1 VSGPRRLASAD
12 LIVTAAVV
20 FVVALLVLPLPGF
33 VLDVLITVSIACSLI
48 VLLVA
53 LQTSNPLDL
62 SAFPTLLLLLTLFR
76 LGLNVGSTRLIL
88 GEGKGGK
95 VIEAFGG
102 FVVGGNY
109 AVGIVIFLI
118 LVAIN
123 FVVITK
129 GAGRV
134 AEVAARFTLDAMP
147 GRQMSI
153 DADLNAG
160 MIDEVE
166 ARARRR
172 EISLEADFYGAMD
185 GSAKFVRGDAV
196 LGLIITGINILG
208 GMYVGMIQLG
218 MPLSAAAQQYTVL
231 TIGDGLVSQIPAL
244 IVSTASGILVT
255 YSAGGERV
263 GPALA
268 TQLGRDPGPLWATAA
283 ILGSLGLIPALPA
296 VPFLLLSA
304 TCGGLATLATRSG
317 SGAGAIVA
325 GGPGA
330 GTGGAVG
337 TGLAP
342 GAGAG
347 TGLAVADT
355 SNALEAGFDPIEDL
369 LLLDPV
375 ELEVGYA
382 MIPLV
387 DESQGGDLLS
397 RVGVLRKKAAQDLGL
412 LVPPIRIRDDIQL
425 DSGEYVIRLRG
436 SEVARGEVMM
446 RNLLALDTGD
456 VTEAVD
462 GIEVRDPSFGL
473 PARWIPAG
481 TKIDAEARGWTV
493 VEPGAVV
500 ATHLMETLKQHGAEL
515 LGRQDVQAMIDR
527 LKQSHPALIDEVVPA
542 RVSLGVVHRVLQ
554 RLLRERVPIRDL
566 VTILE
571 SLADYADTSKD
582 PEVLTEHVRR
592 SLSKTIADRFLD
604 DRGSVRGITVGP
616 RLEAALMGLF
626 SPRGSSVE
634 AMAPER
640 LSTAIQEL
648 DRLTREQGSTPV
660 PVITPPSLRVGIRKL
675 LEPVLPH
682 VPVISLAELPSHA
695 GFEPLG
701 TWELNDA
708 N

>member
-1 VSGPRRLASAD
+1 MSKARRFLSPD
-12 LIVTAAVV
+12 LMITGAVV

-33 VLDVLITVSIACSLI
+33 VLDILITVSIAASLI

-53 LQTSNPLDL
+53 LQTSNPLEL

-88 GEGKGGK
+88 GEGRGGN
-95 VIEAFGG
+95 VIAAFGS

-147 GRQMSI
+147 GRQMSV

-160 MIDEVE
+160 IIDEAE
-166 ARARRR
+166 ARTRRQ

-185 GSAKFVRGDAV
+185 GAAKFVRGDAV
-196 LGLIITGINILG
+196 LGLVITGINLLG
-208 GMYVGMIQLG
+208 GMYVGVLQGG
-218 MPLSAAAQQYTVL
+218 MAVSAAAAQYTVL

-263 GPALA
+263 GTALA
-268 TQLGRDPGPLWATAA
+268 TQLGREPGPLWATAA
-283 ILGSLGLIPALPA
+283 ILGSLGLVPALPA

-304 TCGGLATLATRSG
+304 TCGGLALLATRDETGTEAIVGALASG
-317 SGAGAIVA
+317 GAGNAV
-325 GGPGA
+325 GA
-330 GTGGAVG
+330 GTG
-337 TGLAP
+337 T
-342 GAGAG
+342 
-347 TGLAVADT
+347 AVATADT
-355 SNALEAGFDPIEDL
+355 QNALASGFDPIEDL

-412 LVPPIRIRDDIQL
+412 LIPPIRIRDDIQL

-446 RNLLALDTGD
+446 RNLLALDTGS
-456 VTEAVD
+456 VTESVD

-500 ATHLMETLKQHGAEL
+500 ATHLMETLKEHGADL
-515 LGRQDVQAMIDR
+515 LGRQDVQAMLDR

-542 RVSLGVVHRVLQ
+542 RVTLGVVHRVLQ

-566 VTILE
+566 ITILE

-604 DRGSVRGITVGP
+604 ERGSVRGITVGP
-616 RLEAALMGLF
+616 RLEASLMGLF
-626 SPRGSSVE
+626 SPRGSAIESL
-634 AMAPER
+634 APER
-640 LSTAIQEL
+640 LSAAIQEL
-648 DRLTREQGSTPV
+648 DRMTRAQGSTPV

-701 TWELNDA
+701 TWELADA

>member
-1 VSGPRRLASAD
+1 MTARRTFINAD
-12 LIVTAAVV
+12 SLIVAAVV
-20 FVVALLVLPLPGF
+20 FMVALLVLPMPSWM
-33 VLDVLITVSIACSLI
+33 LDILITASIASSLV

-88 GEGKGGK
+88 GDADAGQ
-95 VIEAFGG
+95 VISAFGG

-109 AVGIVIFLI
+109 AVGVVIFLI

-160 MIDEVE
+160 VIDEIE
-166 ARARRR
+166 ARRRRR
-172 EISLEADFYGAMD
+172 EISMEADFYGAMD
-185 GSAKFVRGDAV
+185 GAAKFVRGDAI
-196 LGLIITGINILG
+196 LGLLITGINILG
-208 GMYVGMIQLG
+208 GIYVGMVQLG
-218 MPLSAAAQQYTVL
+218 LPLQVAAEQYTVL

-244 IVSTASGILVT
+244 IVSTASGIVVT
-255 YSAGGERV
+255 YSAGGMRV
-263 GPALA
+263 GSALA
-268 TQLGRDPGPLWATAA
+268 QQLGRDPRPLWAAA
-283 ILGSLGLIPALPA
+283 GILGSLGLLTELPA

-304 TCGGLATLATRSG
+304 VLG
-317 SGAGAIVA
+317 GAGLLASNE
-325 GGPGA
+325 
-330 GTGGAVG
+330 
-337 TGLAP
+337 GLAP
-342 GAGAG
+342 SMSAAGVG
-347 TGLAVADT
+347 TLPADAAPGTAVAKKQEQ
-355 SNALEAGFDPIEDL
+355 SAALPAGYDPLDEL

-375 ELEVGYA
+375 ELEVGFA

-397 RVGVLRKKAAQDLGL
+397 RVGVLRRKAAQDLGL
-412 LVPPIRIRDDIQL
+412 LVPPIRIRDDIDL
-425 DSGEYVIRLRG
+425 GPGEYVIRLRG

-456 VTEAVD
+456 VMEQVD

-473 PARWIPAG
+473 PARWIPASA
-481 TKIDAEARGWTV
+481 KIDAEARGWSV
-493 VEPGAVV
+493 VEPGSVV
-500 ATHLMETLKQHGAEL
+500 ATHLMETLKEHAADL
-515 LGRQDVQAMIDR
+515 LGRQDVQSMLDR
-527 LKQSHPALIDEVVPA
+527 LRETHPALIEEVVPA

-566 VTILE
+566 ISILE
-571 SLADYADTSKD
+571 SIADHAESTKD

-592 SLSKTIADRFLD
+592 ALAKTIAERFLD
-604 DRGSVRGITVGP
+604 ERGSVRGITVGP

-626 SPRGSSVE
+626 SPRGTATDSL
-634 AMAPER
+634 APER
-640 LSTAIQEL
+640 LSSAIQNL
-648 DRLTREQGSTPV
+648 DRMTRNHGVHTV
-660 PVITPPSLRVGIRKL
+660 PVITPPSLRVGVRKL

-701 TWELNDA
+701 SWELTDA
-708 N
+708 S

>member
-1 VSGPRRLASAD
+1 MSTPRSFVNAD
-12 LIVTAAVV
+12 LIIIGAVV

-33 VLDVLITVSIACSLI
+33 VLDLLITVSIASSLV

-53 LQTSNPLDL
+53 LQTSNPLEL

-88 GEGKGGK
+88 GHGEGGS

-160 MIDEVE
+160 LIDEHE
-166 ARARRR
+166 ARSRRR

-185 GSAKFVRGDAV
+185 GAAKFVRGDAV
-196 LGLIITGINILG
+196 LGLMITGINILG
-208 GMYVGMIQLG
+208 GIYVGMVQQS
-218 MPLSAAAQQYTVL
+218 MTLSGAAQLYTVL

-244 IVSTASGILVT
+244 IVSTASGIVVT
-255 YSAGGERV
+255 YSAGGTRV
-263 GPALA
+263 GTALA
-268 TQLGRDPGPLWATAA
+268 HQLGRDPSPLWASAA
-283 ILGSLGLIPALPA
+283 ILGALGLVPQLPGT
-296 VPFLLLSA
+296 PFLLLSA
-304 TCGGLATLATRSG
+304 SLGGLGLLASRRE
-317 SGAGAIVA
+317 AVLVA
-325 GGPGA
+325 NAAP
-330 GTGGAVG
+330 TVG
-337 TGLAP
+337 TSGK
-342 GAGAG
+342 
-347 TGLAVADT
+347 AVRSDPED
-355 SNALEAGFDPIEDL
+355 SRALPVPVDPVEDL

-375 ELEVGYA
+375 ELEVGYGL
-382 MIPLV
+382 IPLV

-412 LVPPIRIRDDIQL
+412 LVPPIRIRDDIDL
-425 DSGEYVIRLRG
+425 LPGEYVIRLRG

-446 RNLLALDTGD
+446 RNLLAIDTGA
-456 VTEAVD
+456 VFEPVD
-462 GIEVRDPSFGL
+462 GVEVRDPSFGL
-473 PARWIPAG
+473 PARWIPNADR
-481 TKIDAEARGWTV
+481 IDAEARGWTV
-493 VEPGAVV
+493 VEPGSVV
-500 ATHLMETLKQHGAEL
+500 ATHLMETLKEHGAEL
-515 LGRQDVQAMIDR
+515 LGRQDVQEMLDR
-527 LKQSHPALIDEVVPA
+527 LRKTHPALVDDVVPA

-571 SLADYADTSKD
+571 SIADHTDTTKD

-592 SLSKTIADRFLD
+592 SLAKTIADRFVD
-604 DRGSVRGITVGP
+604 ARGSVRGVTVGP

-626 SPRGSSVE
+626 SPRGGATE
-634 AMAPER
+634 TLGAER
-640 LSTAIQEL
+640 LSNAIHQL
-648 DRLTREQGSTPV
+648 DKLTRERSGQSPV
-660 PVITPPSLRVGIRKL
+660 PVITPPSLRVGVRKL

-682 VPVISLAELPSHA
+682 IPVISLAELPSHA

-708 N
+708 T

>member
-1 VSGPRRLASAD
+1 MSTPNRFFTAD
-12 LIVTAAVV
+12 LFILLAVV
-20 FVVALLVLPLPGF
+20 FIVALLVLPLPPF
-33 VLDVLITVSIACSLI
+33 ALDILITVSIATSI
-48 VLLVA
+48 VVLLVA
-53 LQTSNPLDL
+53 LQTSNPLEL
-62 SAFPTLLLLLTLFR
+62 SAFPTLLLILTLFR

-88 GEGKGGK
+88 GHGRGGQ
-95 VIEAFGG
+95 VIEAFGD

-123 FVVITK
+123 FIVITK

-160 MIDEVE
+160 IIDETE
-166 ARARRR
+166 ARRRRR

-185 GSAKFVRGDAV
+185 GAAKFVRGDAV
-196 LGLIITGINILG
+196 LGLLITGINILG
-208 GMYVGMIQLG
+208 GIYVGMVQEG
-218 MPLSAAAQQYTVL
+218 MELSAAAQRYTVL

-244 IVSTASGILVT
+244 IVSTASGIVVT
-255 YSAGGERV
+255 YSAGGARV
-263 GPALA
+263 GTALA
-268 TQLGRDPGPLWATAA
+268 EQLGRDARPLWAAA
-283 ILGSLGLIPALPA
+283 MILAALGLVPALPA

-304 TCGGLATLATRSG
+304 SCGGLGLLANKDSDASAAAAIGGGAAVGGGSSVGAPSRQGAVSG
-317 SGAGAIVA
+317 SEAQKSL
-325 GGPGA
+325 PG
-330 GTGGAVG
+330 
-337 TGLAP
+337 
-342 GAGAG
+342 
-347 TGLAVADT
+347 
-355 SNALEAGFDPIEDL
+355 SFDPVEDL

-375 ELEVGYA
+375 ELEVGFA
-382 MIPLV
+382 LIPLV

-412 LVPPIRIRDDIQL
+412 LIPPIRIRDDIEL
-425 DSGEYVIRLRG
+425 APGEYVIRLRG

-446 RNLLALDTGD
+446 RNLLALDTGG
-456 VTEAVD
+456 VIEPVD

-473 PARWIPAG
+473 PARWISADAK
-481 TKIDAEARGWTV
+481 TEAEARGWTV

-500 ATHLMETLKQHGAEL
+500 ATHLMETLKEHGADL
-515 LGRQDVQAMIDR
+515 LGRQDVQVMLDR
-527 LKQSHPALIDEVVPA
+527 LKETHPALVDDVVPS

-571 SLADYADTSKD
+571 SIADHADTTKE

-592 SLSKTIADRFLD
+592 SLAKAIADQFVD
-604 DRGSVRGITVGP
+604 ARGSVRGITVGP
-616 RLEAALMGLF
+616 RLEATLMGLF
-626 SPRGSSVE
+626 SPRGSGAE
-634 AMAPER
+634 PLAPER
-640 LSTAIQEL
+640 LSAVIQDL
-648 DRLTREQGSTPV
+648 DRMTRDAGPVGAV

-675 LEPVLPH
+675 LEPVLPNI
-682 VPVISLAELPSHA
+682 PVISLAELPSHA

-708 N
+708 H

>member
-1 VSGPRRLASAD
+1 MSARQGPINPD
-12 LIVTAAVV
+12 YLIIGAVV
-20 FVVALLVLPLPGF
+20 GVVALLVLPLWAW
-33 VLDVLITVSIACSLI
+33 VLDILITISIASSLL

-53 LQTSNPLDL
+53 LQTSNPLQL

-88 GEGKGGK
+88 GTGEGGE
-95 VIEAFGG
+95 VIEAFGD
-102 FVVGGNY
+102 FVVQGNY
-109 AVGIVIFLI
+109 AVGVVIFLI

-123 FVVITK
+123 FIVITK

-160 MIDEVE
+160 IIDEHE
-166 ARARRR
+166 ARGRRR
-172 EISLEADFYGAMD
+172 EISMEADFYGAMD
-185 GSAKFVRGDAV
+185 GAAKFVRGDAV
-196 LGLIITGINILG
+196 LGLLITGINIIG
-208 GMYVGMIQLG
+208 GMYVGVVQEGLAV
-218 MPLSAAAQQYTVL
+218 AAAAANYTVL

-244 IVSTASGILVT
+244 IVSTASGIVVT
-255 YSAGGERV
+255 YSAGGARV
-263 GPALA
+263 GSALA
-268 TQLGRDPGPLWATAA
+268 DQLGGDPRPLWASAA
-283 ILGSLGLIPALPA
+283 ILGSLGLIPALPN

-304 TCGGLATLATRSG
+304 TFGGLGLLASKSDGTSLNYAAPG
-317 SGAGAIVA
+317 VGTVGVGEPPPGVSEQSSSGAL
-325 GGPGA
+325 P
-330 GTGGAVG
+330 
-337 TGLAP
+337 AP
-342 GAGAG
+342 Y
-347 TGLAVADT
+347 DP
-355 SNALEAGFDPIEDL
+355 LEEL

-412 LVPPIRIRDDIQL
+412 LVPPIRIRDDIEL
-425 DSGEYVIRLRG
+425 APGEYVIRLRG

-446 RNLLALDTGD
+446 RNLLALNTGN
-456 VTEAVD
+456 VVAQIE

-473 PARWIPAG
+473 PARWIQPDA
-481 TKIDAEARGWTV
+481 KIDAEACGWSV
-493 VEPGAVV
+493 VEPGSVV
-500 ATHLMETLKQHGAEL
+500 ATHLMETLKEHGAEL

-527 LKQSHPALIDEVVPA
+527 LRDTHPALVEEVVPT
-542 RVSLGVVHRVLQ
+542 RVPLGVVHRVLQ

-571 SLADYADTSKD
+571 SLADHAETSKD
-582 PEVLTEHVRR
+582 PEALTEHVRR
-592 SLSKTIADRFLD
+592 ALGKTIAERFLD
-604 DRGSVRGITVGP
+604 DRGSIRGITVGP

-626 SPRGSSVE
+626 SPRGT
-634 AMAPER
+634 AGDGLAPER

-648 DRLTREQGSTPV
+648 DRMTRSAGAGPV
-660 PVITPPSLRVGIRKL
+660 PVIAPPSLRVGIRKL

-701 TWELNDA
+701 SWEIQNA

>member
-1 VSGPRRLASAD
+1 MSARKSFINADSG
-12 LIVTAAVV
+12 IVAAVV
-20 FVVALLVLPLPGF
+20 FIVALLVIPIPPFL
-33 VLDVLITVSIACSLI
+33 LDILITASIASSLV

-88 GEGKGGK
+88 GEGDAGG

-109 AVGIVIFLI
+109 AVGVVIFLI

-160 MIDEVE
+160 VIDEVE
-166 ARARRR
+166 ARRRRR
-172 EISLEADFYGAMD
+172 EISMEADFYGAMD
-185 GSAKFVRGDAV
+185 GAAKFVRGDAI
-196 LGLIITGINILG
+196 LGLLITGINILG
-208 GMYVGMIQLG
+208 GIYVGMVQVGL
-218 MPLSAAAQQYTVL
+218 PLQDAAAQYTIL

-244 IVSTASGILVT
+244 IVSTASGIVVT
-255 YSAGGERV
+255 YSAGGARV
-263 GPALA
+263 GSALA
-268 TQLGRDPGPLWATAA
+268 FQLGRDPRPLWAAA
-283 ILGSLGLIPALPA
+283 GIMGSLGLLTQLP
-296 VPFLLLSA
+296 VTPFLLLSA
-304 TCGGLATLATRSG
+304 MLGGAALLSTNEEPDTAMGAPGVGTLPADGPGTAVATRDQ
-317 SGAGAIVA
+317 AA
-325 GGPGA
+325 
-330 GTGGAVG
+330 
-337 TGLAP
+337 
-342 GAGAG
+342 
-347 TGLAVADT
+347 
-355 SNALEAGFDPIEDL
+355 ALPAAYDPLDEL

-375 ELEVGYA
+375 ELEVGFA

-387 DESQGGDLLS
+387 DEAQGGDLLS

-412 LVPPIRIRDDIQL
+412 LVPPIRIRDDIEL
-425 DSGEYVIRLRG
+425 GPGEYVIRLRG

-456 VTEAVD
+456 VMEQVD

-473 PARWIPAG
+473 PARWIPA
-481 TKIDAEARGWTV
+481 TAKIDAEARGWSV
-493 VEPGAVV
+493 VEPGSVV
-500 ATHLMETLKQHGAEL
+500 ATHLMETLKEHGADL
-515 LGRQDVQAMIDR
+515 LGRQDVQAMLDKLR
-527 LKQSHPALIDEVVPA
+527 ETHPALIEEVVPA

-554 RLLRERVPIRDL
+554 RLLRERVPVRDL
-566 VTILE
+566 ISILE
-571 SLADYADTSKD
+571 AIADHADSTKD

-592 SLSKTIADRFLD
+592 ALAKTIAERFID
-604 DRGSVRGITVGP
+604 ERGSVRGITVGP
-616 RLEAALMGLF
+616 RLEASLMGLF
-626 SPRGSSVE
+626 SPRGT
-634 AMAPER
+634 ATDALAPER
-640 LSTAIQEL
+640 LSSAIQDL
-648 DRLTREQGSTPV
+648 DRMTRNHGVHSV
-660 PVITPPSLRVGIRKL
+660 PVITPPSLRVGVRKL

-701 TWELNDA
+701 IWELNDA
-708 N
+708 R